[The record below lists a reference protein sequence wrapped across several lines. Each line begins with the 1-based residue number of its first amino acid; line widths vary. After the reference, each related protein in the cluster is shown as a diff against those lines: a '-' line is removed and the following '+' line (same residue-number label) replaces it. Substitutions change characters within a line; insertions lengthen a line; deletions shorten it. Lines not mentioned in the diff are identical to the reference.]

1 MNLDN
6 LKEEEKKAIE
16 MTRAAAGLETVVRK
30 TEEVEL
36 IGETLEEKKDRLN
49 EAELERIKKVKLS
62 PGVSFSIW
70 LIDWKD
76 TLKEVIVTFPKTSQA
91 MKYNNLTMNPNNS
104 KIEIGFAEILEN
116 FKTNISHFEMMAIEL
131 ETSDNFKNFNSFEF
145 LRDFDNGKITE
156 KELERFLFMHYINKL
171 MNKEKMEEQEKIN
184 KALKKGG

>member
-16 MTRAAAGLETVVRK
+16 MTRSAAGLETIVRK

-49 EAELERIKKVKLS
+49 EVELERIKKVKLS

-70 LIDWKD
+70 LIDWED
-76 TLKEVIVTFPKTSQA
+76 RLKEVIVKFPKTSQA

-104 KIEIGFAEILEN
+104 KIEIGFSEILEN
-116 FKTNISHFEMMAIEL
+116 FKNDGL
-131 ETSDNFKNFNSFEF
+131 LKNFDVDDFPLSEVSELAGF
-145 LRDFDNGKITE
+145 LMRVIQNPKFK
-156 KELERFLFMHYINKL
+156 
-171 MNKEKMEEQEKIN
+171 
-184 KALKKGG
+184 

>member
-16 MTRAAAGLETVVRK
+16 MTRSAAGLETTVRK

-36 IGETLEEKKDRLN
+36 IGENLEEKKDRLN

-76 TLKEVIVTFPKTSQA
+76 RLKEVIVTFPKTSQA

-116 FKTNISHFEMMAIEL
+116 FKNDGLLNNFDVDDFPLSEVSEL
-131 ETSDNFKNFNSFEF
+131 AGFLMRVIQNPKFK
-145 LRDFDNGKITE
+145 
-156 KELERFLFMHYINKL
+156 
-171 MNKEKMEEQEKIN
+171 
-184 KALKKGG
+184 

>member
-1 MNLDN
+1 MNIEN

-62 PGVSFSIW
+62 PGVSFSVW

-116 FKTNISHFEMMAIEL
+116 FKNDGL
-131 ETSDNFKNFNSFEF
+131 LKNFDVDDFPLSEVSELAGF
-145 LRDFDNGKITE
+145 LMRVIQNPKFK
-156 KELERFLFMHYINKL
+156 
-171 MNKEKMEEQEKIN
+171 
-184 KALKKGG
+184 

>member
-16 MTRAAAGLETVVRK
+16 MTRAAAGLETTVRE

-36 IGETLEEKKDRLN
+36 IGENLEEKKDRLN

-70 LIDWKD
+70 LIDWED
-76 TLKEVIVTFPKTSQA
+76 RLKEVIVKFPKTSQA

-104 KIEIGFAEILEN
+104 KIEIGFSEILEN
-116 FKTNISHFEMMAIEL
+116 FKNDGLLNNFDVDDFPLSEVSEL
-131 ETSDNFKNFNSFEF
+131 AGFLMRVIQNPKFK
-145 LRDFDNGKITE
+145 
-156 KELERFLFMHYINKL
+156 
-171 MNKEKMEEQEKIN
+171 
-184 KALKKGG
+184 

>member
-1 MNLDN
+1 MNIEN

-16 MTRAAAGLETVVRK
+16 MTRAAAGLETTVRE

-36 IGETLEEKKDRLN
+36 IGENLEEKKDRLN
-49 EAELERIKKVKLS
+49 EVELERIKKVKLS
-62 PGVSFSIW
+62 PGVSFSVW

-116 FKTNISHFEMMAIEL
+116 FKNDGLLRNFDADDFPLSEVSEL
-131 ETSDNFKNFNSFEF
+131 AGFLMRVIQNPKFK
-145 LRDFDNGKITE
+145 
-156 KELERFLFMHYINKL
+156 
-171 MNKEKMEEQEKIN
+171 
-184 KALKKGG
+184 

>member
-36 IGETLEEKKDRLN
+36 IGETLEERKDRLN

-76 TLKEVIVTFPKTSQA
+76 KLKEVIVTFPKTSQA

-116 FKTNISHFEMMAIEL
+116 FKNDGLLNNFDVDDFPLSEVSEL
-131 ETSDNFKNFNSFEF
+131 AGFLMRVIQNPKFK
-145 LRDFDNGKITE
+145 
-156 KELERFLFMHYINKL
+156 
-171 MNKEKMEEQEKIN
+171 
-184 KALKKGG
+184 

>member
-1 MNLDN
+1 MDLDN

-30 TEEVEL
+30 TEEV
-36 IGETLEEKKDRLN
+36 ETLEEKKDRLN

-104 KIEIGFAEILEN
+104 KIEIGLIEILE
-116 FKTNISHFEMMAIEL
+116 H
-131 ETSDNFKNFNSFEF
+131 FKNDGLLNNFEVDDFPLPEVTELAGF
-145 LRDFDNGKITE
+145 LTRVIQNPKFK
-156 KELERFLFMHYINKL
+156 
-171 MNKEKMEEQEKIN
+171 
-184 KALKKGG
+184 

>member
-1 MNLDN
+1 MNIEN

-62 PGVSFSIW
+62 PGVSFSVW

-91 MKYNNLTMNPNNS
+91 MKDNNLTMNPNNS

-116 FKTNISHFEMMAIEL
+116 FKNDGL
-131 ETSDNFKNFNSFEF
+131 LKNFDVDDFPLSEVSELAGF
-145 LRDFDNGKITE
+145 LMRVIQNPKFK
-156 KELERFLFMHYINKL
+156 
-171 MNKEKMEEQEKIN
+171 
-184 KALKKGG
+184 

>member
-16 MTRAAAGLETVVRK
+16 MTRVAAGLETVVRK

-49 EAELERIKKVKLS
+49 EVELERIKKVKLS

-70 LIDWKD
+70 LIDWED
-76 TLKEVIVTFPKTSQA
+76 RLKEVIVKFPKTSQA

-104 KIEIGFAEILEN
+104 KIEIGFSEILEN
-116 FKTNISHFEMMAIEL
+116 FKNDGLLNNFDV
-131 ETSDNFKNFNSFEF
+131 DNFPLSEVSELAGF
-145 LRDFDNGKITE
+145 LMRVIQNPKFK
-156 KELERFLFMHYINKL
+156 
-171 MNKEKMEEQEKIN
+171 
-184 KALKKGG
+184 

>member
-16 MTRAAAGLETVVRK
+16 MTRSAAGLETIVRK

-70 LIDWKD
+70 LIDWED
-76 TLKEVIVTFPKTSQA
+76 RLKEVIVKFPKTSQA

-104 KIEIGFAEILEN
+104 KIEIGFSEILEN
-116 FKTNISHFEMMAIEL
+116 FKNDGL
-131 ETSDNFKNFNSFEF
+131 LKNFDVDDFPLSEVSELAGF
-145 LRDFDNGKITE
+145 LMRVIQNPKFK
-156 KELERFLFMHYINKL
+156 
-171 MNKEKMEEQEKIN
+171 
-184 KALKKGG
+184 

>member
-1 MNLDN
+1 MNIEN

-16 MTRAAAGLETVVRK
+16 MTRAAAGLETTVRE

-36 IGETLEEKKDRLN
+36 IGENLEEKKDRLN
-49 EAELERIKKVKLS
+49 EVELERIKKTKLS

-116 FKTNISHFEMMAIEL
+116 FKNDGLLNNFDVDDFPLSEVSEL
-131 ETSDNFKNFNSFEF
+131 AGFLMRVIQNPKFK
-145 LRDFDNGKITE
+145 
-156 KELERFLFMHYINKL
+156 
-171 MNKEKMEEQEKIN
+171 
-184 KALKKGG
+184 

>member
-16 MTRAAAGLETVVRK
+16 MTRAAAGLETTVRK

-36 IGETLEEKKDRLN
+36 IGENLEEKKDRLN
-49 EAELERIKKVKLS
+49 EAELERIKKTKLS

-104 KIEIGFAEILEN
+104 KIEIGLIEILEH
-116 FKTNISHFEMMAIEL
+116 FKNDGPLNNFEMDDFPLPEVTEL
-131 ETSDNFKNFNSFEF
+131 AGFLTRVIQNPKFK
-145 LRDFDNGKITE
+145 
-156 KELERFLFMHYINKL
+156 
-171 MNKEKMEEQEKIN
+171 
-184 KALKKGG
+184 

>member
-1 MNLDN
+1 MNLEN

-76 TLKEVIVTFPKTSQA
+76 KLKEVIVTFPKTSLA

-116 FKTNISHFEMMAIEL
+116 FKNDGL
-131 ETSDNFKNFNSFEF
+131 LKNFDADDFPLSEVSELAGF
-145 LRDFDNGKITE
+145 LMRVIQNPKFK
-156 KELERFLFMHYINKL
+156 
-171 MNKEKMEEQEKIN
+171 
-184 KALKKGG
+184 

>member
-16 MTRAAAGLETVVRK
+16 MTRAAAGLETTVRE

-49 EAELERIKKVKLS
+49 ETELERIKKVKLS
-62 PGVSFSIW
+62 PGVSFSVW

-76 TLKEVIVTFPKTSQA
+76 RLKEVIVTFPKTSQA

-104 KIEIGFAEILEN
+104 KIEIGLIEILE
-116 FKTNISHFEMMAIEL
+116 H
-131 ETSDNFKNFNSFEF
+131 FKNDGLLNNFDVDDFPLAEVTELAGF
-145 LRDFDNGKITE
+145 LTRVIQNPKFK
-156 KELERFLFMHYINKL
+156 
-171 MNKEKMEEQEKIN
+171 
-184 KALKKGG
+184 

>member
-16 MTRAAAGLETVVRK
+16 MTRAAAGLETVVREV
-30 TEEVEL
+30 EEMEL

-62 PGVSFSIW
+62 PVSFSVW

-104 KIEIGFAEILEN
+104 KIEIGLIEILEY
-116 FKTNISHFEMMAIEL
+116 
-131 ETSDNFKNFNSFEF
+131 FKNDGLLNNFEVDDFPLPEVTELAGF
-145 LRDFDNGKITE
+145 LTRVIQNPKFK
-156 KELERFLFMHYINKL
+156 
-171 MNKEKMEEQEKIN
+171 
-184 KALKKGG
+184 

>member
-16 MTRAAAGLETVVRK
+16 MTRAAAGLETTVRE

-36 IGETLEEKKDRLN
+36 IGENLEEKKDRLN
-49 EAELERIKKVKLS
+49 EAELERIKKTKLS

-104 KIEIGFAEILEN
+104 KIEIGFAEILG
-116 FKTNISHFEMMAIEL
+116 
-131 ETSDNFKNFNSFEF
+131 NFKNDGLLNNFDVDDFPLSEVSELAGF
-145 LRDFDNGKITE
+145 LMRVIQNPKFK
-156 KELERFLFMHYINKL
+156 
-171 MNKEKMEEQEKIN
+171 
-184 KALKKGG
+184 

>member
-16 MTRAAAGLETVVRK
+16 MTRAAAGLETTVRE

-36 IGETLEEKKDRLN
+36 IGETLEERKDRLN

-116 FKTNISHFEMMAIEL
+116 FKNDGL
-131 ETSDNFKNFNSFEF
+131 LKNFDADDFPLSEVSELAGF
-145 LRDFDNGKITE
+145 LMRVIQNPKFK
-156 KELERFLFMHYINKL
+156 
-171 MNKEKMEEQEKIN
+171 
-184 KALKKGG
+184 

>member
-16 MTRAAAGLETVVRK
+16 MTRAAAGLETTVRE

-36 IGETLEEKKDRLN
+36 IGENLEEKKDRLN
-49 EAELERIKKVKLS
+49 EAELERIKKTKLS

-104 KIEIGFAEILEN
+104 KIEIGFSEILEN
-116 FKTNISHFEMMAIEL
+116 FKNDGLLNNFDVDDFPLSEVSEL
-131 ETSDNFKNFNSFEF
+131 AGFLMRVIQNPKFK
-145 LRDFDNGKITE
+145 
-156 KELERFLFMHYINKL
+156 
-171 MNKEKMEEQEKIN
+171 
-184 KALKKGG
+184 

>member
-16 MTRAAAGLETVVRK
+16 MTRAAAGLETTVRE

-36 IGETLEEKKDRLN
+36 IGETLEERKDRLN

-70 LIDWKD
+70 LIDLKD

-116 FKTNISHFEMMAIEL
+116 FKNDGLLNNFDVDDFPLSEVSEL
-131 ETSDNFKNFNSFEF
+131 AGFLMRVIQNPKFK
-145 LRDFDNGKITE
+145 
-156 KELERFLFMHYINKL
+156 
-171 MNKEKMEEQEKIN
+171 
-184 KALKKGG
+184 

>member
-16 MTRAAAGLETVVRK
+16 MTRSAAGLETIVRK

-116 FKTNISHFEMMAIEL
+116 FKNDGLLKNFDV
-131 ETSDNFKNFNSFEF
+131 DNFPLSEVSELAGF
-145 LRDFDNGKITE
+145 LMRVIQNPKFK
-156 KELERFLFMHYINKL
+156 
-171 MNKEKMEEQEKIN
+171 
-184 KALKKGG
+184 

>member
-49 EAELERIKKVKLS
+49 ETELERIKKVKLS

-116 FKTNISHFEMMAIEL
+116 FKNDGL
-131 ETSDNFKNFNSFEF
+131 LKNFDVDDFPLSEVSELAGF
-145 LRDFDNGKITE
+145 LMRVIQNPKFK
-156 KELERFLFMHYINKL
+156 
-171 MNKEKMEEQEKIN
+171 
-184 KALKKGG
+184 

>member
-16 MTRAAAGLETVVRK
+16 MTRSAAGLETTVRK

-36 IGETLEEKKDRLN
+36 IGENLEEKKDRLN

-62 PGVSFSIW
+62 PGVSFSIG

-76 TLKEVIVTFPKTSQA
+76 RLKEVIVKFPKTSQA

-104 KIEIGFAEILEN
+104 KIEIGFSEILEN
-116 FKTNISHFEMMAIEL
+116 FKNDGLLNNFDVDDFPLSEVSEL
-131 ETSDNFKNFNSFEF
+131 AGFLMRVIQNPKFK
-145 LRDFDNGKITE
+145 
-156 KELERFLFMHYINKL
+156 
-171 MNKEKMEEQEKIN
+171 
-184 KALKKGG
+184 

>member
-70 LIDWKD
+70 LIDWED
-76 TLKEVIVTFPKTSQA
+76 RLKEVIVKFPKTSQA

-104 KIEIGFAEILEN
+104 KIEIGFSEILEN
-116 FKTNISHFEMMAIEL
+116 FKNDGLLNNFDIDDFPLSEVSEL
-131 ETSDNFKNFNSFEF
+131 AGFLMRVIQNPKFK
-145 LRDFDNGKITE
+145 
-156 KELERFLFMHYINKL
+156 
-171 MNKEKMEEQEKIN
+171 
-184 KALKKGG
+184 

>member
-16 MTRAAAGLETVVRK
+16 MTRAAAGLETTVRE

-49 EAELERIKKVKLS
+49 EVELERIKKVKLS

-76 TLKEVIVTFPKTSQA
+76 TLKEVIVTFTKTSQA

-116 FKTNISHFEMMAIEL
+116 FKNDGLLNNFDVDDFPLSEVSEL
-131 ETSDNFKNFNSFEF
+131 AGFLMRVIQNPKFK
-145 LRDFDNGKITE
+145 
-156 KELERFLFMHYINKL
+156 
-171 MNKEKMEEQEKIN
+171 
-184 KALKKGG
+184 

>member
-16 MTRAAAGLETVVRK
+16 MTRTAAGLETTVRK

-36 IGETLEEKKDRLN
+36 IGENLEEKKDRLN
-49 EAELERIKKVKLS
+49 EAELERIKKTKLS

-76 TLKEVIVTFPKTSQA
+76 RLKEVIVTFPKTSQA

-104 KIEIGFAEILEN
+104 KIEIGLIEIL
-116 FKTNISHFEMMAIEL
+116 KH
-131 ETSDNFKNFNSFEF
+131 FKNDGLLNNFEVDDFPLPEVTELAGF
-145 LRDFDNGKITE
+145 LTRVIQNPKFK
-156 KELERFLFMHYINKL
+156 
-171 MNKEKMEEQEKIN
+171 
-184 KALKKGG
+184 

>member
-16 MTRAAAGLETVVRK
+16 MTRAAAGLETAVRE

-36 IGETLEEKKDRLN
+36 IGENLEEKKDRLN

-116 FKTNISHFEMMAIEL
+116 FKNDGL
-131 ETSDNFKNFNSFEF
+131 LKNFDVDDFPLSEVSELAGF
-145 LRDFDNGKITE
+145 LMRVIQNPKFK
-156 KELERFLFMHYINKL
+156 
-171 MNKEKMEEQEKIN
+171 
-184 KALKKGG
+184 

>member
-16 MTRAAAGLETVVRK
+16 MTRAAAGLETTVRE

-36 IGETLEEKKDRLN
+36 IGENLEEKKERLN

-70 LIDWKD
+70 LIDWED
-76 TLKEVIVTFPKTSQA
+76 RLKEVIVKFPKTSQA

-104 KIEIGFAEILEN
+104 KIEIGFSEILEN
-116 FKTNISHFEMMAIEL
+116 FKNDGLLNNFDVDDFPLSEVSEL
-131 ETSDNFKNFNSFEF
+131 AGFLMRVIQNPKFK
-145 LRDFDNGKITE
+145 
-156 KELERFLFMHYINKL
+156 
-171 MNKEKMEEQEKIN
+171 
-184 KALKKGG
+184 

>member
-1 MNLDN
+1 MNLEK
-6 LKEEEKKAIE
+6 LTEEEKKAIE
-16 MTRAAAGLETVVRK
+16 MTRAAAGLETTVRK

-36 IGETLEEKKDRLN
+36 IGENLEEKKDRLN

-116 FKTNISHFEMMAIEL
+116 FKNDGLLNNFDVDDFPLSEVSEL
-131 ETSDNFKNFNSFEF
+131 AGFLMRVIQNPKFK
-145 LRDFDNGKITE
+145 
-156 KELERFLFMHYINKL
+156 
-171 MNKEKMEEQEKIN
+171 
-184 KALKKGG
+184 

>member
-104 KIEIGFAEILEN
+104 KIEIGLIEILEH
-116 FKTNISHFEMMAIEL
+116 FKNDVL
-131 ETSDNFKNFNSFEF
+131 LDNFEVDDFPLPEVTELAGF
-145 LRDFDNGKITE
+145 LTRVIQNPKFK
-156 KELERFLFMHYINKL
+156 
-171 MNKEKMEEQEKIN
+171 
-184 KALKKGG
+184 